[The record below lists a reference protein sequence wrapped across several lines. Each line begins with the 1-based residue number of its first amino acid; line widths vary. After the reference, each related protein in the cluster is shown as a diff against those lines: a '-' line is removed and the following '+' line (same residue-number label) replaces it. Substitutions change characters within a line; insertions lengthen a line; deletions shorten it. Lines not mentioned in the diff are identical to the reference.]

1 LTQGSICGLIISPWS
16 SVQIRAFSNA
26 IAREFH
32 PRKIVL
38 FGSYAYG
45 KPTEDSDVDV
55 LVIMPFNRKRG
66 RKSLEIRQRIPA
78 DFPLDLIVRTPEFI
92 ARRLQCGDCFIQE
105 ILAKGDVLYE
115 ATDAGNGGEI
125 LQGAA
130 VRGRGGLSQDAR
142 SGGFAEVVAAAGTS
156 MAVFLPQ
163 AHLLADCAVDFRYPG
178 DTATLAEARLAL
190 KNCRSIRRE
199 VRSSLGLPV

>member
-1 LTQGSICGLIISPWS
+1 LWLVRQFGFDVREHPQFNKTAL
-16 SVQIRAFSNA
+16 VKRAQIRAFSNA

-32 PRKIVL
+32 PRKIIL

-92 ARRLQCGDCFIQE
+92 TRRLQWGDCFTEE
-105 ILAKGDVLYE
+105 ILARGEVLYE
-115 ATDAGNGGEI
+115 A
-125 LQGAA
+125 
-130 VRGRGGLSQDAR
+130 
-142 SGGFAEVVAAAGTS
+142 
-156 MAVFLPQ
+156 
-163 AHLLADCAVDFRYPG
+163 ADTRMG
-178 DTATLAEARLAL
+178 I
-190 KNCRSIRRE
+190 KS
-199 VRSSLGLPV
+199 

>member
-1 LTQGSICGLIISPWS
+1 MTWFDTWRLLRSNQIVLVKRT
-16 SVQIRAFSNA
+16 QIRAFSNA
-26 IAREFH
+26 IAREFR

-78 DFPLDLIVRTPEFI
+78 DFPLDLIVRTPEAI
-92 ARRLQCGDCFIQE
+92 ARRLQWGDCFIQE

-115 ATDAGNGGEI
+115 AADAGMGGK
-125 LQGAA
+125 
-130 VRGRGGLSQDAR
+130 S
-142 SGGFAEVVAAAGTS
+142 
-156 MAVFLPQ
+156 
-163 AHLLADCAVDFRYPG
+163 
-178 DTATLAEARLAL
+178 
-190 KNCRSIRRE
+190 
-199 VRSSLGLPV
+199 

>member
-1 LTQGSICGLIISPWS
+1 MAAVMTGSISRDQYDLFFDARRVLRCNEITL
-16 SVQIRAFSNA
+16 VKRNQIRAFSNA
-26 IAREFH
+26 IAREFR

-55 LVIMPFNRKRG
+55 LVIMPFNRERG

-92 ARRLQCGDCFIQE
+92 ARRLRWGDCFIQE

-115 ATDAGNGGEI
+115 ATEPGMGGK
-125 LQGAA
+125 
-130 VRGRGGLSQDAR
+130 S
-142 SGGFAEVVAAAGTS
+142 
-156 MAVFLPQ
+156 
-163 AHLLADCAVDFRYPG
+163 
-178 DTATLAEARLAL
+178 
-190 KNCRSIRRE
+190 
-199 VRSSLGLPV
+199 

>member
-1 LTQGSICGLIISPWS
+1 MSTPNPAATTALHRWFDAGGHLRSNKIVVVRPN
-16 SVQIRAFSNA
+16 QIRAFSNA

-66 RKSLEIRQRIPA
+66 RKSLEIRQRIQA

-92 ARRLQCGDCFIQE
+92 ARRLRWGDCFIQE
-105 ILAKGDVLYE
+105 ILAKGNILYE
-115 ATDAGNGGEI
+115 AIDSGVGGK
-125 LQGAA
+125 
-130 VRGRGGLSQDAR
+130 S
-142 SGGFAEVVAAAGTS
+142 
-156 MAVFLPQ
+156 
-163 AHLLADCAVDFRYPG
+163 
-178 DTATLAEARLAL
+178 
-190 KNCRSIRRE
+190 
-199 VRSSLGLPV
+199 

>member
-1 LTQGSICGLIISPWS
+1 LRSNKLT
-16 SVQIRAFSNA
+16 VVKRNQIRAFSNA
-26 IAREFH
+26 IAREFR

-78 DFPLDLIVRTPEFI
+78 DFPLDLIVRTPGFI
-92 ARRLQCGDCFIQE
+92 ARRPQWGDSFIQE

-115 ATDAGNGGEI
+115 TTDPRVGGK
-125 LQGAA
+125 
-130 VRGRGGLSQDAR
+130 S
-142 SGGFAEVVAAAGTS
+142 
-156 MAVFLPQ
+156 
-163 AHLLADCAVDFRYPG
+163 
-178 DTATLAEARLAL
+178 
-190 KNCRSIRRE
+190 
-199 VRSSLGLPV
+199 